1 LTKLEKFLPI
11 FCTTHQQN
19 VMTNFANA
27 ETTMK
32 KGNGTKTE
40 SGSTEMHTFLL
51 TVLLGWDGFTTKL
64 VHTFVA

>member
-1 LTKLEKFLPI
+1 
-11 FCTTHQQN
+11 
-19 VMTNFANA
+19 MTNFANA